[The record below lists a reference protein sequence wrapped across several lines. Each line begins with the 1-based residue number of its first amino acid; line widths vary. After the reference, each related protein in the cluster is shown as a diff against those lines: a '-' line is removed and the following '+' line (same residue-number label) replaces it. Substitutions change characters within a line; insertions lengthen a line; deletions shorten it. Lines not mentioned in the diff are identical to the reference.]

1 MAPLHDAA
9 REGDVESIQLILDAS
24 SNPDALIDQPEAR
37 LGWTALHCAVTRGRV
52 EAVQLLV
59 KRGAWVDKANLNQ
72 LTPLM
77 SAVQQ
82 HRRYE
87 IIHAL
92 VVDGGAN
99 VLQRNHNNTP
109 LLEIAEKSNCDD
121 RVMSLLREHA
131 AQQQAEVD
139 AKKEEAKRKRAEA
152 AAKRKAEREANGG
165 VAPKKKKGRK
175 GAKKKNPPP
184 KPKQEPKESAADD
197 SKNDDAATKEG
208 EEKDDETGPN
218 GQAEPNE
225 QQSNDKD
232 EAAGNKDTK
241 TSEEKTKEKTQEEST
256 NKAPFPFL
264 QDDNQEVI
272 GAVKLMVVQNGT
284 TVVREESVDLYAE
297 SGGSDGNEQDED
309 SVGQKVIEAATK
321 LTKQMEAWNPDQPA
335 FAFFI
340 PPPELEAGQETL
352 QAAMESNA
360 SLQEKP
366 QAGALLAHGL
376 LQVKDAGNK
385 MEVRIKNIVHARK
398 TAWTNRYYYNFG
410 RVDSKRLAKIKAATN
425 ALKAQT
431 VKDTI
436 CEVKFYTEDR
446 AWYWPTVLL
455 VGECK
460 KVPGALFGIK
470 FDCIEQEHHHH
481 GN

>member
-24 SNPDALIDQPEAR
+24 SNPDALMDQPEAR
-37 LGWTALHCAVTRGRV
+37 LGWTALHCAVIRGRV

-59 KRGAWVDKANLNQ
+59 ERGAWVDKANLNQ

-109 LLEIAEKSNCDD
+109 LLEIAEKAKCDD

-131 AQQQAEVD
+131 ARQQAEVD

-175 GAKKKNPPP
+175 GATAKKKNPPP
-184 KPKQEPKESAADD
+184 KPKEEIEEPKESAAED

-225 QQSNDKD
+225 QQS
-232 EAAGNKDTK
+232 K
-241 TSEEKTKEKTQEEST
+241 TTEEKTNEKTQEQST

-264 QDDNQEVI
+264 QADNQEVI

-297 SGGSDGNEQDED
+297 SGSNDDNQQEEE
-309 SVGQKVIEAATK
+309 VTVRKKVLEAATK

-340 PPPELEAGQETL
+340 PPPEVEAGQETL

-360 SLQEKP
+360 SFQEKP
-366 QAGALLAHGL
+366 HAGALLAHGL
-376 LQVKDAGNK
+376 LQVKDDGNQ
-385 MEVRIKNIVHARK
+385 MEVRIKNIAHARK